1 MAVIKLKGCTLLIW
15 DQLCYRLGFFF
26 FPHLFGIML
35 KIFANKFVSSLTNMK
50 TKNTFDHI
58 YVPKDTLNTPSP
70 NGKAKVSIKALKG
83 PIASP

>member
-1 MAVIKLKGCTLLIW
+1 
-15 DQLCYRLGFFF
+15 
-26 FPHLFGIML
+26 ML
-35 KIFANKFVSSLTNMK
+35 KIFANKLVSSLPNMK
-50 TKNTFDHI
+50 KKNTFDHI